1 MTQRVIDQKRKERK
15 MTNAVDIPLEIRER
29 YFTRIPARSPYFLID
44 LQPRGKGSPESIW
57 N

>member
-44 LQPRGKGSPESIW
+44 LQPRGKGSPESI
-57 N
+57 